1 MDISS
6 LPELE
11 KLYLESFSA
20 EERTP
25 FDKLMTGKFKNFS
38 MLAVYKQDTLIALIH
53 VNNSDDFLYINYFA
67 VKKKLQD
74 RYGSQILTKL
84 KQEYDK
90 PIVLDVEEI
99 DEKTTDNET
108 KRRRKNFYLKNGF
121 QHDKYSLFWIG
132 NHMTYMYYGNIDEH
146 KYLEYLNKT
155 FVNTTNIQK
164 RDED

>member
-20 EERTP
+20 EERVP
-25 FDKLMTGKFKNFS
+25 FDKLMTGKFKNFT
-38 MLAVYKQDTLIALIH
+38 MLAVYKQDTMIDLIH
-53 VNNSDDFLYINYFA
+53 ANNTDDFLYINYFA
-67 VKKKLQD
+67 VKKELQD
-74 RYGSQILTKL
+74 RGYGSQILTKL
-84 KQEYDK
+84 KQEYNK

-108 KRRRKNFYLKNGF
+108 KRRRKNFYLKNGL
-121 QHDKYSLFWIG
+121 QHGKYSLFWIG

-146 KYLEYLNKT
+146 KYLEYLKK
-155 FVNTTNIQK
+155 NICQYYK
-164 RDED
+164 YTKER